1 MVMMTIDNGNG
12 DYKENVEMKKMKG
25 MGKNVLFFYYSSNKL
40 RQGWWPEV
48 CGLGWFLC
56 FMPHMLAGLCSF

>member
-1 MVMMTIDNGNG
+1 MMTIDNGNG
-12 DYKENVEMKKMKG
+12 DYKEIVEMKKMKG

-48 CGLGWFLC
+48 CGFFASCLTC
-56 FMPHMLAGLCSF
+56 

>member
-1 MVMMTIDNGNG
+1 MMTIDNGNG

-40 RQGWWPEV
+40 RQVGGQKFV
-48 CGLGWFLC
+48 GLVGFFASCLTC
-56 FMPHMLAGLCSF
+56 